1 MFYDDRATSRDDT
14 YARHADCVSASLKA
28 SGMASRVSKIAFRS
42 SAGPISALVSEPR
55 ICNEA
60 APPLLALHGISRDV
74 EETFDAFRSAANEA
88 GRVLIAPEFS
98 RKSWRV
104 FQRITDRTRPD
115 VALLEILT
123 MLRDA
128 HVIDRRPLEV
138 FGFSGGAQLAHRWA
152 MLYPHVVAALHI
164 CSAGWYTSPRAD
176 VPYPYGLQCA
186 DAAEKSQIWPQRMT
200 RGLDAFL
207 RLPISIYVGEQ
218 DCRED
223 DAALRRN
230 AVLDAAQGCERRMRA
245 RNYLDALLA
254 AAKARSIE
262 PVLKFH
268 ELPGCG
274 HGFAQCAGRGSL
286 VKHVLR

>member
-1 MFYDDRATSRDDT
+1 MFYDDRATSCDSCPS
-14 YARHADCVSASLKA
+14 RHADSVSASLKA
-28 SGMASRVSKIAFRS
+28 SGMTSRVTKIALNS

-55 ICNEA
+55 TRNEA

-74 EETFDAFRSAANEA
+74 EETFDAFRPAANEA

-115 VALLEILT
+115 IALLEVLT

-128 HVIDRRPLEV
+128 DVIDRRPLDV
-138 FGFSGGAQLAHRWA
+138 FGYSGGAQLAHRWA
-152 MLYPHVVAALHI
+152 MLYPHMVASLHI
-164 CSAGWYTSPRAD
+164 SSAGWYTSPRMD
-176 VPYPYGLQCA
+176 VPYPYGLRCS
-186 DAAEKSQIWPQRMT
+186 DTCEKDEAWRQRMT

-207 RLPISIYVGEQ
+207 RLPINIYVGEK
-218 DCRED
+218 DCNEV

-230 AVLDAAQGCERRMRA
+230 AVLDAAQGCERRTRA
-245 RNYLDALLA
+245 CKYHDALLA
-254 AAKARSIE
+254 VAKARDIQ
-262 PVLKFH
+262 PVLEFH

-274 HGFAQCAGRGSL
+274 HSFAQCAGSGSL
-286 VKHVLR
+286 IKHVLR

>member
-1 MFYDDRATSRDDT
+1 MFHDDKATSCDDCP
-14 YARHADCVSASLKA
+14 ARHADCVSASLKA
-28 SGMASRVSKIAFRS
+28 SGIASRVTKIAFNS

-55 ICNEA
+55 ARNVA

-74 EETFDAFRSAANEA
+74 EETFDAFRPAANEA

-115 VALLEILT
+115 IALLEVLT

-128 HVIDRRPLEV
+128 DIIDRRPLDI

-152 MLYPHVVAALHI
+152 MLYPHMVASLHI
-164 CSAGWYTSPRAD
+164 SSAGWYTSPRMD
-176 VPYPYGLQCA
+176 VPYPYGLRCS
-186 DAAEKSQIWPQRMT
+186 DKSEKDQAWRQRMT

-207 RLPISIYVGEQ
+207 RLPINIYVGEK
-218 DCRED
+218 DCIEE

-245 RNYLDALLA
+245 RRYRDALLA
-254 AAKARSIE
+254 ATEARDIE
-262 PVLKFH
+262 PAIKFH

-274 HGFAQCAGRGSL
+274 HSFAQCARSGNL
-286 VKHVLR
+286 VQHVLR

>member
-1 MFYDDRATSRDDT
+1 MFHDDRATSCDSCPSR
-14 YARHADCVSASLKA
+14 RADSVSASLKA
-28 SGMASRVSKIAFRS
+28 SGMASRVTKISFNS

-55 ICNEA
+55 ARVEA

-74 EETFDAFRSAANEA
+74 EETFDAFRPAANEA

-115 VALLEILT
+115 IALLEVLT

-128 HVIDRRPLEV
+128 DVIDRRPLDV

-152 MLYPHVVAALHI
+152 MLYPHMVASLHI
-164 CSAGWYTSPRAD
+164 SSAGWYTSPQAD
-176 VPYPYGLQCA
+176 APYPYGLQCS
-186 DAAEKSQIWPQRMT
+186 DPSEKDEAWRRHMA

-207 RLPISIYVGEQ
+207 RLPINIYVGEK
-218 DCRED
+218 DNIEE

-245 RNYLDALLA
+245 RTYHDALLA
-254 AAKARSIE
+254 AAKARNIE
-262 PVLKFH
+262 PAIKFH
-268 ELPGCG
+268 ELLGCG
-274 HGFAQCAGRGSL
+274 HSFAQCARSGGL
-286 VKHVLR
+286 VKHLLR